1 LARRNERCGIGAGRC
16 FPKLQQKSDEAA
28 AVEERFHKIWSK
40 GTNAADEYNTF
51 RDCFYSGSS
60 SASLSPD
67 LLAEKNLTVADL
79 HQILRKRGFEVN
91 KKTLY
96 RLATSQ
102 PIQKLDTSIMRA
114 VCEALEVRL
123 QDLIQFQ
130 KPKFELKHLD
140 PQSQKELNRLMDKNN
155 QGELTKTEQARFKAL
170 LDEVQRI
177 SLYNAK
183 ALLNQKRLR
192 ESTSREVLAAR

>member
-1 LARRNERCGIGAGRC
+1 MSGHDKGA
-16 FPKLQQKSDEAA
+16 
-28 AVEERFHKIWSK
+28 WS
-40 GTNAADEYNTF
+40 TL
-51 RDCFYSGSS
+51 SS
-60 SASLSPD
+60 

-91 KKTLY
+91 KKSLY
-96 RLATSQ
+96 RLAASQ
-102 PIQKLDTSIMRA
+102 PVQKLDATIVRA

-130 KPKFELKHLD
+130 KPKFELKRLD
-140 PQSQKELNRLMDKNN
+140 PKSQQQLERLMDKNN
-155 QGELTKTEQARFKAL
+155 RGELAKDEQARFKAL

-183 ALLNQKRLR
+183 ALLSQKRLR
-192 ESTSREVLAAR
+192 ESTSPEILAAR

>member
-1 LARRNERCGIGAGRC
+1 MSGHDKGA
-16 FPKLQQKSDEAA
+16 
-28 AVEERFHKIWSK
+28 WS
-40 GTNAADEYNTF
+40 TLPN
-51 RDCFYSGSS
+51 
-60 SASLSPD
+60 

-79 HQILRKRGFEVN
+79 HQILQKRGFEVN
-91 KKTLY
+91 KKSLY
-96 RLATSQ
+96 RLAAPE
-102 PIQKLDTSIMRA
+102 PIQKLDTAIIRA
-114 VCEALEVRL
+114 ICEALEVRL

-130 KPKFELKHLD
+130 KPKFELKRLETRSQQELD
-140 PQSQKELNRLMDKNN
+140 RLMDKNN
-155 QGELTKTEQARFKAL
+155 QGKLTKTEQARFKAL